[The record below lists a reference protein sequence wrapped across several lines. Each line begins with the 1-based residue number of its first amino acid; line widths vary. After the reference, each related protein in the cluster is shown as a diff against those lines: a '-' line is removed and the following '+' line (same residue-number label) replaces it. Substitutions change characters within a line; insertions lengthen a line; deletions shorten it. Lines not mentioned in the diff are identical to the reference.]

1 MQQKWKLKKMA
12 HADAFAIAI
21 QCPSVI
27 VILKLTP

>member
-1 MQQKWKLKKMA
+1 MQQKWKLKMA